1 MANRLIGS
9 LPKVGIRPVIDG
21 RERGVRESLETQV
34 MDLAKAAAELIEKN
48 LRFANGDP
56 VECVIADTTIGGVA
70 EAAMCSEKFRKEGVG
85 VSLTVTSCWCY
96 GTEVMDSDPLIPK
109 AIWGFNGT
117 ERPGA
122 VYLAAALAGY
132 TQRGL
137 PAFGIYG
144 RDVQDVGD
152 LNIPG
157 EVQEKI
163 LRFVKAGL
171 AVAEMR
177 GKSYLSIG
185 YSSMGIAGSMV
196 NPEFFHE
203 YLGMRTEFVDS
214 TEVFRRIEEGIYDEQ
229 EFEKAMA
236 WTRKNCKE
244 GKDYNK
250 PQNQKDDERKNYEW
264 ETVVKMTLIIRDMMI
279 GNSVLVDKGYREEG
293 LGRNALISGFQ
304 GQRQWT
310 DHLPNGDF
318 AEAILNSSFD
328 WNGIRQAFIV
338 ATENDCLNAVSML
351 FGHLLSNTAQLFSD
365 VRTYWSPDAV
375 KRVTGK
381 VLEGK
386 ASKGIIH
393 LINSGST
400 TLDATA
406 QQKDAEGNPVMKPFW
421 DISEAEMD
429 ACLAATLWP
438 QADRE
443 YFRGGGYS
451 SLFKTSGEMPV
462 TMCRLNLVAG
472 QGPVLQIAEGW
483 TVNLDEEIHEVL
495 SERTNPTWPSTWFVP
510 RLTGRGPFENV
521 YKVMANWGANH
532 GAISYGHIG
541 ADLITLAA
549 MLRIPVS
556 MHNVESTKVFRPSAW
571 ASFGTDAEGSDYRA
585 CSNYGPLY
593 RFK

>member
-386 ASKGIIH
+386 AAKGIIH

-510 RLTGRGPFENV
+510 RLTGQGPFEDV

>member
-386 ASKGIIH
+386 AAKGIIH

-443 YFRGGGYS
+443 YFRGGGFS

-510 RLTGRGPFENV
+510 RLTGRGPFEDV

>member
-214 TEVFRRIEEGIYDEQ
+214 TEVFRRIEEGIYDEK

-386 ASKGIIH
+386 AAKGIIH

-510 RLTGRGPFENV
+510 RLTGRGPFEDV